1 MFHDFRTVIENYF
14 DQETAEKIAPQ
25 SILRL
30 DLVNCASLITIAQW
44 RPERM
49 SAAAVISLRTVDRH
63 VMPNNILCLQS
74 LICFTSGAYILV
86 HIENG

>member
-1 MFHDFRTVIENYF
+1 M
-14 DQETAEKIAPQ
+14 
-25 SILRL
+25 L
-30 DLVNCASLITIAQW
+30 LITIAEW